1 MFKHFLKIK
10 ISDEWRE
17 KESPS
22 LVRELIYKWL

>member
-1 MFKHFLKIK
+1 MFKHILK